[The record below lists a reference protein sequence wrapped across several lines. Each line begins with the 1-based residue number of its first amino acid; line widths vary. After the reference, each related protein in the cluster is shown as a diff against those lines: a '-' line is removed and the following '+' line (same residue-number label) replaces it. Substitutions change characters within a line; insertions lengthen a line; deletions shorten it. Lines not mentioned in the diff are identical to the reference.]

1 MPNSVYNITFENQE
15 GNVWGMELQ
24 ASSKFDAVKKAMN
37 KLKEEYSDMDFLPI
51 EVSKG
56 KIETITLVPEEA

>member
-24 ASSKFDAVKKAMN
+24 ANSKFDAVKKAMN